1 MPSETVGSIV
11 NVGVDESV
19 GFSPPFPSIQHFYR
33 FHRIHRIRPF
43 RQSDPMQPNR
53 HSHGSGNLGRGVSV
67 ISDRFPPR

>member
-53 HSHGSGNLGRGVSV
+53 HSRESGNLGRGVWA
-67 ISDRFPPR
+67 

>member
-33 FHRIHRIRPF
+33 FHRIRPF
-43 RQSDPMQPNR
+43 RQSDPTQLNR

-67 ISDRFPPR
+67 ISDRFPPRR

>member
-53 HSHGSGNLGRGVSV
+53 HSRESGNPGLK
-67 ISDRFPPR
+67 ISRNRFAR